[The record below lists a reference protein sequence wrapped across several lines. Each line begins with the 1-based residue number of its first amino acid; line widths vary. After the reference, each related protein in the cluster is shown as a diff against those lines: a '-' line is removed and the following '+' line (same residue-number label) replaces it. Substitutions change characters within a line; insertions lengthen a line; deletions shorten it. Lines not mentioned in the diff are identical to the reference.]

1 MDWDAARFWLDVA
14 QFAML
19 GGIGFYVHIV
29 TRQRVTERQFE
40 DMKDSLTESLNG
52 FGQRLA
58 RAEEAQRH
66 GPTHG
71 DMSGLSKEL
80 SEVRGDLQRRA
91 GGLEG
96 IRRAVDSINQ
106 HLLNKTRD

>member
-1 MDWDAARFWLDVA
+1 MSYEAAQFWLDVA
-14 QFAML
+14 QFAVL
-19 GGIGFYVHIV
+19 GAIGIYVHVV
-29 TRQRVTERQFE
+29 TRQRVTETQFDE
-40 DMKDSLTESLNG
+40 LRKDLHLSLDG

-71 DMSGLSKEL
+71 DMSSLAREL
-80 SEVRGDLQRRA
+80 GELRGDVQQMA

-96 IRRAVDSINQ
+96 IRRAVDLINQ
-106 HLLNKTRD
+106 HLLNRP